1 MGFLKLIRFP
11 NLIILALAQCLI
23 YYMVVVPL
31 LKTSEF
37 TPSLHTWQ
45 FLLIVLSTVLIA
57 AGGYVINDFFDKDI
71 GYVINDFF
79 DKDID
84 AANGIGKVHDFSGW
98 TMKTLF
104 SIIGIAI
111 GLYLTYALKLR
122 QFALTYLLT
131 AALLY
136 FYSASYKRLPLV
148 GNFVVAFL
156 TAVAV
161 FLPAFADYELQYA
174 FRDIKL
180 PVINNKMYNLRLIIA
195 ITAAYAFFAFLISL
209 VREIIKDM
217 EDIEGDREF
226 GCNTLPIVAGINNTK
241 LIAIGLLLLIVGLI
255 LFIQIKQAWWESLP
269 VFGYTILFVQVPLLI
284 LSVKLFLS
292 AEKKHFKVASMIAK
306 VVMVGGILSLPVFKF
321 FST

>member
-1 MGFLKLIRFP
+1 MGFLRLIRFP

-23 YYMVVVPL
+23 YYMIVVPL

-45 FLLIVLSTVLIA
+45 FLLIVLSTVLLA
-57 AGGYVINDFFDKDI
+57 AGGYT
-71 GYVINDFF
+71 INDFF

-98 TMKTLF
+98 TMKTFYFTF
-104 SIIGIAI
+104 SIIAIAI

-209 VREIIKDM
+209 VREIIKDI

-226 GCNTLPIVAGINNTK
+226 GCNTLPIVAGKENAK
-241 LIAIGLLLLIVGLI
+241 FIAIGLLLLIFGLI
-255 LFIQIKQAWWESLP
+255 LSLQIKQAWWESLP
-269 VFGYTILFVQVPLLI
+269 VLGYTILFVQLPILI
-284 LSVKLFLS
+284 LAVKLFFS
-292 AEKKHFKVASMIAK
+292 IEKKQFKAASIIAK
-306 VVMVGGILSLPVFKF
+306 VIMIGGILSLPVFKY

>member
-71 GYVINDFF
+71 
-79 DKDID
+79 D

-98 TMKTLF
+98 TMKTLYFVF

-195 ITAAYAFFAFLISL
+195 IAAAYAFFAFLISL

-226 GCNTLPIVAGINNTK
+226 GCNTLPIVAGINNAK

-255 LFIQIKQAWWESLP
+255 LFLQIKQAWWESLP
-269 VFGYTILFVQVPLLI
+269 VFGYTILFVQLPLLI

-306 VVMVGGILSLPVFKF
+306 VVMVGGILSLPVFKY

>member
-1 MGFLKLIRFP
+1 MGFLRLIRFP

-23 YYMVVVPL
+23 YYMIVVPL

-57 AGGYVINDFFDKDI
+57 AGGYT
-71 GYVINDFF
+71 INDFF

-98 TMKTLF
+98 TMKTFYFVF

-209 VREIIKDM
+209 VREIIKDI

-226 GCNTLPIVAGINNTK
+226 GCNTLPIVAGKNNAK
-241 LIAIGLLLLIVGLI
+241 FIAIGLLLLIFGLI
-255 LFIQIKQAWWESLP
+255 LFLQIKQSWWESLP
-269 VFGYTILFVQVPLLI
+269 VFGYTMLFVQIPILI
-284 LSVKLFLS
+284 LAVKLFFS
-292 AEKKHFKVASMIAK
+292 VEKKHFNAASIIAK
-306 VVMVGGILSLPVFKF
+306 VVMIGGILSLPVFKY

>member
-1 MGFLKLIRFP
+1 MGFLRLIRFP

-71 GYVINDFF
+71 
-79 DKDID
+79 D

-98 TMKTLF
+98 TMKTLYFVF

-195 ITAAYAFFAFLISL
+195 IAAAYAFFAFLISL

>member
-1 MGFLKLIRFP
+1 MGFLRLIRFP

-71 GYVINDFF
+71 
-79 DKDID
+79 D

-98 TMKTLF
+98 TMKTLYFVF

-306 VVMVGGILSLPVFKF
+306 VVMVGGILSLPVFKY

>member
-1 MGFLKLIRFP
+1 MGFLRLIRFP

-23 YYMVVVPL
+23 YYMIVVPL

-57 AGGYVINDFFDKDI
+57 AGGYT
-71 GYVINDFF
+71 INDFF

-98 TMKTLF
+98 TMKTFYFVF

-209 VREIIKDM
+209 VREIIKDI

-226 GCNTLPIVAGINNTK
+226 GCNTLPIVAGKNNAK
-241 LIAIGLLLLIVGLI
+241 FIAIGLLLLIFGLI
-255 LFIQIKQAWWESLP
+255 LFLQIKQAWWESLP
-269 VFGYTILFVQVPLLI
+269 VFGYTMLFVQIPILI
-284 LSVKLFLS
+284 LAVKLFFS
-292 AEKKHFKVASMIAK
+292 VEKKHFKAASIIAK
-306 VVMVGGILSLPVFKF
+306 VVMIGGILSLPVFKY

>member
-1 MGFLKLIRFP
+1 M
-11 NLIILALAQCLI
+11 AQCLI
-23 YYMVVVPL
+23 YYMIVVPL

-57 AGGYVINDFFDKDI
+57 AGGYT
-71 GYVINDFF
+71 INDFF

-98 TMKTLF
+98 TMKTFYFVF

-209 VREIIKDM
+209 VREIIKDI

-226 GCNTLPIVAGINNTK
+226 GCNTLPIVAGKNNAK
-241 LIAIGLLLLIVGLI
+241 FIAIGLLLLIFGLI
-255 LFIQIKQAWWESLP
+255 LFLQIKQSWWESLP
-269 VFGYTILFVQVPLLI
+269 VFGYTMLFVQIPILI
-284 LSVKLFLS
+284 LAVKLFFS
-292 AEKKHFKVASMIAK
+292 VEKKHFKAASIMAK
-306 VVMVGGILSLPVFKF
+306 VVMIGGILSLPVFKY

>member
-1 MGFLKLIRFP
+1 MGFLRLIRFP

-23 YYMVVVPL
+23 YYMIVVPL
-31 LKTSEF
+31 VKTSEF

-57 AGGYVINDFFDKDI
+57 AGGYT
-71 GYVINDFF
+71 INDFF

-98 TMKTLF
+98 TMKTFYFVF

-209 VREIIKDM
+209 VREIIKDI

-226 GCNTLPIVAGINNTK
+226 GCNTLPIVAGKNNAK
-241 LIAIGLLLLIVGLI
+241 FIAIGLLLLIFGLI
-255 LFIQIKQAWWESLP
+255 LFLQIKQAWWESLP
-269 VFGYTILFVQVPLLI
+269 VFGYTMLFVQIPILI
-284 LSVKLFLS
+284 LAVKLFFS
-292 AEKKHFKVASMIAK
+292 VEKKHFKAASIMAK
-306 VVMVGGILSLPVFKF
+306 VVMIGGILSLPVFKY

>member
-1 MGFLKLIRFP
+1 MGFLRLIRFP

-23 YYMVVVPL
+23 YYMIVVPL

-57 AGGYVINDFFDKDI
+57 AGGYT
-71 GYVINDFF
+71 INDFF

-98 TMKTLF
+98 TMKTFYFVF

-209 VREIIKDM
+209 VREIIKDI

-226 GCNTLPIVAGINNTK
+226 GCNTLPIVAGKDNAK
-241 LIAIGLLLLIVGLI
+241 FIAIGLLLLIFGLI
-255 LFIQIKQAWWESLP
+255 LFLQIKQAWWESLP
-269 VFGYTILFVQVPLLI
+269 VFGYTMLFVQIPILI
-284 LSVKLFLS
+284 LAVKLFFS
-292 AEKKHFKVASMIAK
+292 VEKKHFKAASIMAK
-306 VVMVGGILSLPVFKF
+306 VVMIGGILSLPVFKY

>member
-1 MGFLKLIRFP
+1 
-11 NLIILALAQCLI
+11 
-23 YYMVVVPL
+23 MVVVPL

-71 GYVINDFF
+71 
-79 DKDID
+79 D

-98 TMKTLF
+98 TMKTLYFVF

-255 LFIQIKQAWWESLP
+255 LFLQIKQAWWESLP

-292 AEKKHFKVASMIAK
+292 DEKKHFKVASMIAK
-306 VVMVGGILSLPVFKF
+306 VVMVGGILSLPVFKY

>member
-1 MGFLKLIRFP
+1 
-11 NLIILALAQCLI
+11 
-23 YYMVVVPL
+23 MVVVPL

-71 GYVINDFF
+71 
-79 DKDID
+79 D

-98 TMKTLF
+98 TMKTLYFVF

-195 ITAAYAFFAFLISL
+195 IAAAYAFFAFLISL

-226 GCNTLPIVAGINNTK
+226 GCNTLPIVAGINNAK

-255 LFIQIKQAWWESLP
+255 LFLQIKQAWWESLP

-292 AEKKHFKVASMIAK
+292 DEKKHFKVASMIAK

>member
-1 MGFLKLIRFP
+1 
-11 NLIILALAQCLI
+11 
-23 YYMVVVPL
+23 MVVVPL

-71 GYVINDFF
+71 
-79 DKDID
+79 D

-98 TMKTLF
+98 TMKTLYFVF

-122 QFALTYLLT
+122 QFVLTYLLT

>member
-1 MGFLKLIRFP
+1 MGFLRLIRFP

-23 YYMVVVPL
+23 YYMIVVPL

-57 AGGYVINDFFDKDI
+57 AGGYT
-71 GYVINDFF
+71 INDFF

-98 TMKTLF
+98 TMKTFYFVF

-209 VREIIKDM
+209 VREIIKDI

-226 GCNTLPIVAGINNTK
+226 GCNTLPIVAGKNNAK
-241 LIAIGLLLLIVGLI
+241 FIAIGLLLLIFGLI
-255 LFIQIKQAWWESLP
+255 LFLQIKQAWWESLP
-269 VFGYTILFVQVPLLI
+269 VFGYTMLFVQIPILI
-284 LSVKLFLS
+284 LAVKLFFS
-292 AEKKHFKVASMIAK
+292 VEKKHFNAASIMAK
-306 VVMVGGILSLPVFKF
+306 VVMIGGILSLPVFKY

>member
-71 GYVINDFF
+71 
-79 DKDID
+79 D

-98 TMKTLF
+98 TMKTLYFVF

-122 QFALTYLLT
+122 QFVLTYLLT

-195 ITAAYAFFAFLISL
+195 IAAAYAFFAFLISL

>member
-1 MGFLKLIRFP
+1 MGFLRLIRFP

-71 GYVINDFF
+71 
-79 DKDID
+79 D

-98 TMKTLF
+98 TMKTLYFVF

-195 ITAAYAFFAFLISL
+195 IAAAYAFFAFLISL

-226 GCNTLPIVAGINNTK
+226 GCNTLPIVAGINNAK

-255 LFIQIKQAWWESLP
+255 LFLQIKQAWWESLP

-292 AEKKHFKVASMIAK
+292 DEKKHFKVASMIAK
-306 VVMVGGILSLPVFKF
+306 VVMVGGILSLPVFKY

>member
-1 MGFLKLIRFP
+1 
-11 NLIILALAQCLI
+11 
-23 YYMVVVPL
+23 MVVVPL

-71 GYVINDFF
+71 
-79 DKDID
+79 D

-98 TMKTLF
+98 TMKTLYFVF

-269 VFGYTILFVQVPLLI
+269 VFGYTILFVQLPLLI

-306 VVMVGGILSLPVFKF
+306 VVMVGGILSLPVFKY

>member
-1 MGFLKLIRFP
+1 MGFLRLIRFP

-23 YYMVVVPL
+23 YYMIVVPL

-45 FLLIVLSTVLIA
+45 FLLVVLSTVFIA
-57 AGGYVINDFFDKDI
+57 AGGYT
-71 GYVINDFF
+71 INDFF

-98 TMKTLF
+98 TLKTFYFVF
-104 SIIGIAI
+104 SIMGIAV

-209 VREIIKDM
+209 VREVIKDM
-217 EDIEGDREF
+217 EDIDGDREF
-226 GCNTLPIVAGINNTK
+226 GCNTLPIVAGINN
-241 LIAIGLLLLIVGLI
+241 
-255 LFIQIKQAWWESLP
+255 
-269 VFGYTILFVQVPLLI
+269 LFVQVPLLI
-284 LSVKLFLS
+284 LAVKLYFS

-306 VVMVGGILSLPVFKF
+306 IVMVGGILSLPVFKY

>member
-1 MGFLKLIRFP
+1 
-11 NLIILALAQCLI
+11 
-23 YYMVVVPL
+23 MVVVPL

-71 GYVINDFF
+71 
-79 DKDID
+79 D

-98 TMKTLF
+98 TMKTLYFVF

-122 QFALTYLLT
+122 QFVLTYLLT

-292 AEKKHFKVASMIAK
+292 AEKSISK
-306 VVMVGGILSLPVFKF
+306 
-321 FST
+321 

>member
-1 MGFLKLIRFP
+1 
-11 NLIILALAQCLI
+11 
-23 YYMVVVPL
+23 MVVVPL

-71 GYVINDFF
+71 
-79 DKDID
+79 D

-98 TMKTLF
+98 TMKTLYFVF

-122 QFALTYLLT
+122 QIALTYLLT

-195 ITAAYAFFAFLISL
+195 IAAAYAFFAFLISL

-226 GCNTLPIVAGINNTK
+226 GCNTLPIVAGINNAK

-255 LFIQIKQAWWESLP
+255 LFLQIKQAWWESLP

-292 AEKKHFKVASMIAK
+292 DEKKHFKVASMIAK
-306 VVMVGGILSLPVFKF
+306 VVMVGGILSLPVFKY

>member
-1 MGFLKLIRFP
+1 
-11 NLIILALAQCLI
+11 
-23 YYMVVVPL
+23 MVVVPL

-71 GYVINDFF
+71 
-79 DKDID
+79 D

-98 TMKTLF
+98 TMKTLYFVF

-122 QFALTYLLT
+122 QFVLTYLLT

-195 ITAAYAFFAFLISL
+195 IAAAYAFFAFLISL

>member
-1 MGFLKLIRFP
+1 
-11 NLIILALAQCLI
+11 
-23 YYMVVVPL
+23 MVVVPL

-71 GYVINDFF
+71 
-79 DKDID
+79 D

-98 TMKTLF
+98 TMKTLYFVF

-195 ITAAYAFFAFLISL
+195 IAAAYAFFAFLISL

-255 LFIQIKQAWWESLP
+255 LFLQIKQAWWESLP

>member
-1 MGFLKLIRFP
+1 
-11 NLIILALAQCLI
+11 
-23 YYMVVVPL
+23 MVVVPL

-71 GYVINDFF
+71 
-79 DKDID
+79 D

-98 TMKTLF
+98 TMKTLYFVF

-122 QFALTYLLT
+122 QFVLTYLLT
-131 AALLY
+131 AAQLY

-195 ITAAYAFFAFLISL
+195 IAAAYAFFAFLISL

>member
-1 MGFLKLIRFP
+1 MGFLRLIRFP

-23 YYMVVVPL
+23 YYMIVVPL

-57 AGGYVINDFFDKDI
+57 AGGYT
-71 GYVINDFF
+71 INDFF

-98 TMKTLF
+98 TMKTFYFVF

-209 VREIIKDM
+209 VREIIKDI

-226 GCNTLPIVAGINNTK
+226 GCNTLPIVAGKNNAK
-241 LIAIGLLLLIVGLI
+241 FIAIGLLLLIFGLI
-255 LFIQIKQAWWESLP
+255 LFLQIKQSWWESLP
-269 VFGYTILFVQVPLLI
+269 VFGYTMLFVQMPILI
-284 LSVKLFLS
+284 LAVKLFFS
-292 AEKKHFKVASMIAK
+292 VEKKHFKAASIIAK
-306 VVMVGGILSLPVFKF
+306 VVMIGGILSLPVFKY

>member
-1 MGFLKLIRFP
+1 
-11 NLIILALAQCLI
+11 
-23 YYMVVVPL
+23 MVVVPL

-71 GYVINDFF
+71 
-79 DKDID
+79 D

-98 TMKTLF
+98 TMKTLYFVF

-195 ITAAYAFFAFLISL
+195 IAAAYAFFAFLISL

-226 GCNTLPIVAGINNTK
+226 GCNTLPIVAGINNAK

-255 LFIQIKQAWWESLP
+255 LFLQIKQAWWESLP

-292 AEKKHFKVASMIAK
+292 DEKKHFKVASMIAK
-306 VVMVGGILSLPVFKF
+306 VVMVGGILSLPVFKY

>member
-1 MGFLKLIRFP
+1 MGFLRLIRFP

-23 YYMVVVPL
+23 YYMIVVPL

-57 AGGYVINDFFDKDI
+57 AGGYT
-71 GYVINDFF
+71 INDFF

-98 TMKTLF
+98 TMKTFYFVF

-209 VREIIKDM
+209 VREIIKDI

-226 GCNTLPIVAGINNTK
+226 GCNTLPIVAGKDNAK
-241 LIAIGLLLLIVGLI
+241 FIAIGLLLLIFGLI
-255 LFIQIKQAWWESLP
+255 LFLQIKQAWWESLP
-269 VFGYTILFVQVPLLI
+269 VFGYTMLFVQIPILI
-284 LSVKLFLS
+284 LAVKLFFS
-292 AEKKHFKVASMIAK
+292 VEKKHFNAASIMAK
-306 VVMVGGILSLPVFKF
+306 VVMIGGILSLPVFKY

>member
-71 GYVINDFF
+71 
-79 DKDID
+79 D

-98 TMKTLF
+98 TMKTLYFVF

-195 ITAAYAFFAFLISL
+195 IAAAYAFFAFLISL

>member
-1 MGFLKLIRFP
+1 
-11 NLIILALAQCLI
+11 
-23 YYMVVVPL
+23 MVVVPL

-71 GYVINDFF
+71 
-79 DKDID
+79 D

-98 TMKTLF
+98 TMKTLYFVF

-226 GCNTLPIVAGINNTK
+226 GCNTLPIVAGINNAK

-255 LFIQIKQAWWESLP
+255 LFLQIKQAWWESLP
-269 VFGYTILFVQVPLLI
+269 VFGYTILFVQLPLLI

>member
-1 MGFLKLIRFP
+1 
-11 NLIILALAQCLI
+11 
-23 YYMVVVPL
+23 MVVVPL

-71 GYVINDFF
+71 
-79 DKDID
+79 D

-98 TMKTLF
+98 TMKTLYFVF

-195 ITAAYAFFAFLISL
+195 IAAAYAFFAFLISL

-255 LFIQIKQAWWESLP
+255 LFLQIKQAWWESLP

-292 AEKKHFKVASMIAK
+292 DEKKHFKVASMIAK
-306 VVMVGGILSLPVFKF
+306 VVMVGGILSLPVFKY

>member
-1 MGFLKLIRFP
+1 
-11 NLIILALAQCLI
+11 
-23 YYMVVVPL
+23 MVVVPL

-71 GYVINDFF
+71 
-79 DKDID
+79 D

-98 TMKTLF
+98 TMKTLYFVF

-255 LFIQIKQAWWESLP
+255 LFLQIKQAWWESLP

>member
-1 MGFLKLIRFP
+1 
-11 NLIILALAQCLI
+11 
-23 YYMVVVPL
+23 MVVVPL

-71 GYVINDFF
+71 
-79 DKDID
+79 D

-98 TMKTLF
+98 TMKTLYFVF

-195 ITAAYAFFAFLISL
+195 ITAAYAFFTFLISL

>member
-1 MGFLKLIRFP
+1 MGFLRLIRFP

-23 YYMVVVPL
+23 YYMIVVPL

-57 AGGYVINDFFDKDI
+57 AGGYT
-71 GYVINDFF
+71 INDFF

-98 TMKTLF
+98 TMKTFYFVF

-209 VREIIKDM
+209 VREIIKDI

-226 GCNTLPIVAGINNTK
+226 GCNTLPIVAGKNNAK
-241 LIAIGLLLLIVGLI
+241 FIAIGLLLLIFGLI
-255 LFIQIKQAWWESLP
+255 LFLQIKQSWWESLP
-269 VFGYTILFVQVPLLI
+269 VFGYTMLFVQIPILI
-284 LSVKLFLS
+284 LAVKLFFS
-292 AEKKHFKVASMIAK
+292 VEKKHFKAASIMAK
-306 VVMVGGILSLPVFKF
+306 VVMIGGILSLPVFKY